1 MEYLYVK
8 LGVDHRFPDLYFSNG
23 PDRWVDNERE
33 AARFTLDDRIVIE
46 KHRLLDGGHFVKVRV

>member
-8 LGVDHRFPDLYFSNG
+8 LSPMGFSTLYFSNG